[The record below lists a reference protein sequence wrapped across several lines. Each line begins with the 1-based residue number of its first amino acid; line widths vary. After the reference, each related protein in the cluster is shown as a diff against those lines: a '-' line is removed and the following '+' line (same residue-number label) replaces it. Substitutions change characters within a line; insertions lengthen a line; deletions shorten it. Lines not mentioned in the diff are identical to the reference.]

1 MQGLKLKQQIGLIL
15 RKDFDAMPLIK
26 QLMDESLN
34 QPLLL
39 LNDEEQMWTQ
49 IQRAIETLNQKSLK
63 KLKQIEERAAK
74 IAGQV
79 VEEQEEDVQTE
90 EQEQQSEKDEG
101 EEDEQQEVD
110 EEEVNEEEE
119 GQQEMEQEFDEDG
132 GNFRFEKK
140 QKQKDDFDEFEKYM
154 QDYDDGKMGKID
166 LDDEEEEEEQ
176 EDDEENQ
183 EGNEEQENEGE
194 DSVFDDMREE
204 ELQQENNLVEGEEEG
219 EEGEEGEEDEEIKN
233 LEEQRLKKKDWQFVG
248 EVQGRQRP
256 LNSLIDQD
264 LDFDVNRKVLEETTP
279 EQQNKLVEMIKK
291 RVQDELFD
299 DRQKV
304 QINLHSLEKPVD
316 QVDTNKSQ
324 FGLAELYERQFKQA
338 LGLPT
343 NTSEQ
348 KLKQELFEQFRDLC
362 YKLDSLTNLNFEPR
376 GYVKQ
381 AEVQVLDNNVV
392 QREEK
397 VPITARGEQMEDVEK
412 IKKAGFL
419 SKEEADHQLN
429 KKGRR
434 MAKQRKR
441 NREREKKR
449 SGLVKKLESRGE
461 TKFMYN
467 QHQQGKK
474 QMSFIKQ
481 QKNKESVK
489 FDKTSTFFKNL
500 QESGVNKQ
508 GGDSKNKKGGDKP
521 SGDIKSKSKQIKKQ

>member
-49 IQRAIETLNQKSLK
+49 IQRAIEILNQKSLK
-63 KLKQIEERAAK
+63 KLKQIEERATK

-79 VEEQEEDVQTE
+79 VEEQEEEGQTE
-90 EQEQQSEKDEG
+90 EQEQLEQQSDEDG
-101 EEDEQQEVD
+101 EGDDEQQEVN
-110 EEEVNEEEE
+110 EEDVNEQEDEH
-119 GQQEMEQEFDEDG
+119 QEMEQEFDEDG

-166 LDDEEEEEEQ
+166 LDDEEIDEDDVDEEENE
-176 EDDEENQ
+176 EEND
-183 EGNEEQENEGE
+183 ENNNEGE

-204 ELQQENNLVEGEEEG
+204 ELEQAQDQEEEQVNNVI
-219 EEGEEGEEDEEIKN
+219 EEEDEEIKN

-248 EVQGRQRP
+248 EVQARQRP
-256 LNSLIDQD
+256 LNSLIEQD

-279 EQQNKLVEMIKK
+279 EQLNKLIEMIKK

-304 QINLHSLEKPVD
+304 QINLNSLEKPVD

-376 GYVKQ
+376 GFVKQ

-397 VPITARGEQMEDVEK
+397 VPITARGEQQEDVEK

-419 SKEEADHQLN
+419 SKEEADHSLN

-441 NREREKKR
+441 NKEREKRR

-500 QESGVNKQ
+500 QESGVNRQ
-508 GGDSKNKKGGDKP
+508 GDIKNKKGGDKS

>member
-1 MQGLKLKQQIGLIL
+1 MQGLKLKSQIGLIL

-26 QLMDESLN
+26 QLMDQSLN

-49 IQRAIETLNQKSLK
+49 IARAIENLNQKSVK

-79 VEEQEEDVQTE
+79 VEEQGEDDQTE
-90 EQEQQSEKDEG
+90 EQQEQQQVQDENEDG
-101 EEDEQQEVD
+101 VEQDEQQEYNEGD
-110 EEEVNEEEE
+110 GNEEEGE
-119 GQQEMEQEFDEDG
+119 EQEIEQEYDEEG

-166 LDDEEEEEEQ
+166 LDEEENEGEEE
-176 EDDEENQ
+176 DEQNEQ
-183 EGNEEQENEGE
+183 LNEEANNDGE

-204 ELQQENNLVEGEEEG
+204 ELEQENNEVGED
-219 EEGEEGEEDEEIKN
+219 EDEEIKN
-233 LEEQRLKKKDWQFVG
+233 LEEQRLKKKDWQLVG

-264 LDFDVNRKVLEETTP
+264 LDFDVNRKILEETTP
-279 EQQNKLVEMIKK
+279 EQQNKLIEMIKK

-304 QINLHSLEKPVD
+304 QINLNTLEKPID

-348 KLKQELFEQFRDLC
+348 KLKQELFEQFRELC

-397 VPITARGEQMEDVEK
+397 VPITGRGEQMEDVEK
-412 IKKAGFL
+412 IKKTGFL

-429 KKGRR
+429 KKSRR

-508 GGDSKNKKGGDKP
+508 GGENKNKKKGDR
-521 SGDIKSKSKQIKKQ
+521 SEGDIKIKSKQIKKQ